1 MDWLANIPLI
11 GSPAVTLFAFVT
23 LIGIVVAIHEFGHY
37 IVARWVGIHAEV
49 FSLGFGPKLWSR
61 VDKRGTTW
69 QLAAIPL
76 GGYVKFLGDKDAAST
91 GASDELETMNAYDRR
106 RSFPAAAVWRRF
118 LTVLAGPVFNFILSI
133 LLFAGIAM
141 WIGQPADRPIIGEV
155 TPLPYENGMQSGDI
169 VTSVN
174 GTPVESYTDL
184 YEVLAKV
191 SSAEDYSDIALTVER
206 NGAEQ
211 RITAPF
217 PATPYITNVMPFTPA
232 YNAGIEV
239 KDVIVAVDG
248 QQIRSF
254 YELKSSVTASE
265 NQAVEIEVWR
275 DGTFLTLSMTPEFM
289 DRPNAEGGF
298 SKELLIGVN
307 LGFYF
312 EPARNKTPSLLA
324 ALEFGTTQVW
334 NVIYGS
340 YSGIKHMVL
349 GNVSVKNLQGPIGIA
364 RMSGIVM
371 EASWTDFIGLI
382 AMISTGIGFLNLLP
396 IPVLDGGHLVTY
408 VYEALR
414 GKPPNPKFMQPAMMI
429 GMVLLLSMML
439 LASYNDIMRL

>member
-91 GASDELETMNAYDRR
+91 GASDDLQKMNAYDRR
-106 RSFPAAAVWRRF
+106 RSFPEAAVWRRF
-118 LTVLAGPVFNFILSI
+118 LTVLAGPVFNFMLS
-133 LLFAGIAM
+133 LLIFAGLAM
-141 WIGQPADRPIIGEV
+141 WIGLPADRPIIGEV

-169 VTSVN
+169 ITSVN
-174 GTPVESYTDL
+174 GTPVENYADM
-184 YEVLAKV
+184 YRIFADVRDAKN
-191 SSAEDYSDIALTVER
+191 YSDIALTVER
-206 NGAEQ
+206 DGATLA
-211 RITAPF
+211 ITAPF
-217 PATPYITNVMPFTPA
+217 PATPYIVNVMPFTPA
-232 YNAGIEV
+232 YNAGIEIG
-239 KDVIVAVDG
+239 DVIVAVDG
-248 QQIRSF
+248 QNIRS
-254 YELKSSVTASE
+254 YDELKAIVTEAE
-265 NQAVEIEVWR
+265 NQSVEVDVWR
-275 DGTFLTLSMTPEFM
+275 DGSVLTLSMTPEIM
-289 DRPNAEGGF
+289 DYPDGQGGF
-298 SKELLIGVN
+298 KKELLIGVN
-307 LGFYF
+307 LGYYF
-312 EPARNKTPSLLA
+312 EPARNKTPSPLY
-324 ALEFGTTQVW
+324 ALEFGGKQVW

-340 YSGIKHMVL
+340 YNSFKHMIL
-349 GNVSVKNLQGPIGIA
+349 GNLSVKNLQGPIGIA
-364 RMSGIVM
+364 RMSGIVI

-382 AMISTGIGFLNLLP
+382 AMLSTGIGFLNLLP

-414 GKPPNPKFMQPAMMI
+414 GKPPNPRFMQPAMMI